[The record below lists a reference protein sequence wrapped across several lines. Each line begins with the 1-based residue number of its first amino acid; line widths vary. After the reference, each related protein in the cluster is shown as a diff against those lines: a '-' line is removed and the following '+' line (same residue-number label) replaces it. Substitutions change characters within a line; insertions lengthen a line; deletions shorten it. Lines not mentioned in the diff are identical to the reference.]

1 MPKRKNIR
9 TVTSESVQGP
19 NSWVEVSRPLFSDGR
34 RARNTDAHDE
44 KSSDDYA
51 RDFLAGHI
59 LKWNWVDDDGKPFPQ
74 VSDDRSVLEKLTDQ
88 EIDFLTEAISG
99 PTADEVKS

>member
-9 TVTSESVQGP
+9 RVPSDAVQGP
-19 NSWVEVSRPLFSDGR
+19 DSWVEVSRPLFGDGR
-34 RARNTDAHDE
+34 RARSTDATDE

-51 RDFLAGHI
+51 RDFLASHI
-59 LKWNWVDDDGKPFPQ
+59 LDWNWVDDGGQPLPQ
-74 VSDDRSVLEKLTDQ
+74 VKEDASVLEKLTDQ
-88 EIDFLTEAISG
+88 EIDFITEAISG

>member
-9 TVTSESVQGP
+9 RVPSDAVQGP
-19 NSWVEVSRPLFSDGR
+19 DSWVEVSRPLFSDGR
-34 RARNTDAHDE
+34 RARNTDVSDE

-59 LKWNWVDDDGKPFPQ
+59 LDWNWVDDDGKPFPQ
-74 VSDDRSVLEKLTDQ
+74 VKEDRSVLEKLTDQ